1 MEADAPSGAPMDRP
15 GGGMMATASE
25 SDDVAMV
32 GVDVDFA
39 PPSSDPS
46 PEQPVSY
53 FSFSLC

>member
-1 MEADAPSGAPMDRP
+1 MDRP
-15 GGGMMATASE
+15 GREMMATASE

-46 PEQPVSY
+46 SEQSVSY
-53 FSFSLC
+53 FSLSLC